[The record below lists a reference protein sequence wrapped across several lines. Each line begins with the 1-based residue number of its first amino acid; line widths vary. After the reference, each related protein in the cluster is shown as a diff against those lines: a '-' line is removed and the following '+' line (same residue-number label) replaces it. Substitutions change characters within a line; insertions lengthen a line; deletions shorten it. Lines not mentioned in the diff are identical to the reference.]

1 MNTAGDESE
10 LQNQGLDLNLFEI
23 DDNFAVIRNSFTY
36 CILDSEA
43 LFGFP
48 RYCGNEGSR
57 STKRHTSI
65 ALFGSLKAQT
75 GIFSYSEEQ
84 HHQQQQQTS
93 KQTEP
98 KQNMTEYNVNARI

>member
-1 MNTAGDESE
+1 MNTNGDESE
-10 LQNQGLDLNLFEI
+10 LKNQGLDLNLFEI
-23 DDNFAVIRNSFTY
+23 DNFAVIRNSFTY

-43 LFGFP
+43 LFVFP

-57 STKRHTSI
+57 SAKRHTSI

-75 GIFSYSEEQ
+75 AIFSYSEEQ
-84 HHQQQQQTS
+84 HHQQQQTN

-98 KQNMTEYNVNARI
+98 KQNMTEYNVNARV